1 MMRHGAVTLAIA
13 VPMAIMAAGGAAW
26 LLQAELTALEAAD
39 GADTPPPAV
48 TDKYR
53 PGPGWMHR
61 DAPGFAAIS
70 PIPVSQLHAL
80 TNAGVSPTLARWI
93 PLP

>member
-1 MMRHGAVTLAIA
+1 
-13 VPMAIMAAGGAAW
+13 VPMAIMATGGAA
-26 LLQAELTALEAAD
+26 LLLHAEITALDAAD
-39 GADTPPPAV
+39 GADTQPPPAF
-48 TDKYR
+48 TDDYR

-61 DAPGFAAIS
+61 DAHVFAAT
-70 PIPVSQLHAL
+70 PPAPVSQLHAL